1 MVTRLNDIRT
11 RISVNEETEGNF
23 TPVHHQST
31 AMTLSTFNDPISN
44 YTEPLI
50 IPRQKCVSSMTTLV
64 FKQELVRRA
73 GIVPETEVG
82 STEAPI
88 IF

>member
-1 MVTRLNDIRT
+1 MVTRLNHTWT

-44 YTEPLI
+44 YTETPNNSSTKM
-50 IPRQKCVSSMTTLV
+50 RQLDDNSSFQTG
-64 FKQELVRRA
+64 A
-73 GIVPETEVG
+73 C
-82 STEAPI
+82 
-88 IF
+88 